1 MHLTV
6 INGPLRTA
14 ALGGRIPCSL
24 SPFILSNSANTSGA
38 PNSNSSFPALLPQQC
53 KYNTARSPRAQP
65 PPNQKRHASTRCSA
79 QSLVNFQR
87 SLVSRTPDRSTPF
100 LLPSSTT
107 TTRCNPTATR
117 TTTTTTT
124 TTTMTIRKSST
135 QATSSPTGTST
146 GSSSTHSNVPPENLP
161 LDWNSFFR
169 LRSSRRKYSLISS
182 IIASVFSTG
191 GGVQV
196 LAANN
201 MDTIGA
207 QALGL
212 DPFIVLGLATAS
224 CAALG
229 WLLGPILGNSLWGL
243 VHRKYK
249 AAVAVKE
256 KEFYSR
262 IKRFRVDPSA
272 NSYSNPVPDYYGEKI
287 GSIQGYRQ
295 WLKDQRA
302 FNRKKRNFL

>member
-6 INGPLRTA
+6 INGPFRTA
-14 ALGGRIPCSL
+14 ALGSRITCGL
-24 SPFILSNSANTSGA
+24 SPFILSSTANTTGA
-38 PNSNSSFPALLPQQC
+38 PSGSSSFPALHQQC
-53 KYNTARSPRAQP
+53 KYSTARSPRAQP
-65 PPNQKRHASTRCSA
+65 PQQQKRHASTRSSG
-79 QSLVNFQR
+79 QSLFKIQQNP
-87 SLVSRTPDRSTPF
+87 LSRIPGRSTST
-100 LLPSSTT
+100 LLPTSAATT
-107 TTRCNPTATR
+107 TSSLRA
-117 TTTTTTT
+117 TTT
-124 TTTMTIRKSST
+124 RKSST
-135 QATSSPTGTST
+135 QAPSSSSGSSA
-146 GSSSTHSNVPPENLP
+146 GSSSAHSSTSPENLP

-169 LRSSRRKYSLISS
+169 LRASRRKYSLVSS
-182 IIASVFSTG
+182 IIASVFSTA

-212 DPFIVLGLATAS
+212 DPFIVLGLATAA

-249 AAVAVKE
+249 ASVAVKE

>member
-6 INGPLRTA
+6 MNGPFRTA
-14 ALGGRIPCSL
+14 VLGGRIPCSL
-24 SPFILSNSANTSGA
+24 SPFILSSSANTSGA
-38 PNSNSSFPALLPQQC
+38 PISSSPFPALRQQC
-53 KYNTARSPRAQP
+53 KYSTARFPRAQP
-65 PPNQKRHASTRCSA
+65 PQQQKRHASTRCSG
-79 QSLVNFQR
+79 QSLFKFQQNP
-87 SLVSRTPDRSTPF
+87 VSRTSG
-100 LLPSSTT
+100 LLPTTASTT
-107 TTRCNPTATR
+107 VH
-117 TTTTTTT
+117 TTTPTTIT
-124 TTTMTIRKSST
+124 RKSST
-135 QATSSPTGTST
+135 QATSSST
-146 GSSSTHSNVPPENLP
+146 GPSTNSPSAHSSIPPESLP

-169 LRSSRRKYSLISS
+169 LRASRRKYSLVSS
-182 IIASVFSTG
+182 IIASVFSTA

-212 DPFIVLGLATAS
+212 DPFIVLGLATAA

-272 NSYSNPVPDYYGEKI
+272 NSYANPVPDYYGEKI

-302 FNRKKRNFL
+302 FNRKKRSFL

>member
-6 INGPLRTA
+6 MNGPFRTA
-14 ALGGRIPCSL
+14 VLGGRIPCSL
-24 SPFILSNSANTSGA
+24 SPFILSSSANTSGA
-38 PNSNSSFPALLPQQC
+38 PISSSPFPALRQQC
-53 KYNTARSPRAQP
+53 KYSTARFPRAQP
-65 PPNQKRHASTRCSA
+65 PQQQKRHASTRCSG
-79 QSLVNFQR
+79 QSLFKFQQNP
-87 SLVSRTPDRSTPF
+87 VSRTPDRSTSG
-100 LLPSSTT
+100 LLPTTASTT
-107 TTRCNPTATR
+107 IR
-117 TTTTTTT
+117 TTTPTTIT
-124 TTTMTIRKSST
+124 RKSST
-135 QATSSPTGTST
+135 QATSSST
-146 GSSSTHSNVPPENLP
+146 GPSANSPSAHSSIPPESLP

-169 LRSSRRKYSLISS
+169 LRASRRKYSLVSS

-212 DPFIVLGLATAS
+212 DPFIVLGLATAA

-272 NSYSNPVPDYYGEKI
+272 NSYANPVPDYYGEKI
-287 GSIQGYRQ
+287 GSIHGYRQ

-302 FNRKKRNFL
+302 FNRKKRSFL

>member
-6 INGPLRTA
+6 INGPFRTA
-14 ALGGRIPCSL
+14 SLGGRIPCSL
-24 SPFILSNSANTSGA
+24 SPFILSSSASS
-38 PNSNSSFPALLPQQC
+38 PISSNSSFPALLPQQC

-65 PPNQKRHASTRCSA
+65 PPQQQKRHASTRCSG
-79 QSLVNFQR
+79 QSLFKFQR
-87 SLVSRTPDRSTPF
+87 SSMAQTPARSASTLLPASATTTLRTPTP
-100 LLPSSTT
+100 
-107 TTRCNPTATR
+107 R
-117 TTTTTTT
+117 TTTTTTSVT
-124 TTTMTIRKSST
+124 PTIRKSST
-135 QATSSPTGTST
+135 QATSSPTESST
-146 GSSSTHSNVPPENLP
+146 GGASAHSSVPPQNLP

-182 IIASVFSTG
+182 IIASVFSTA

-201 MDTIGA
+201 MDTVGA
-207 QALGL
+207 QVLGL

-249 AAVAVKE
+249 ASVAVKE

-287 GSIQGYRQ
+287 GSIQAIANG
-295 WLKDQRA
+295 
-302 FNRKKRNFL
+302 